1 MILYKTS
8 QKSEIYLKQSEIIAK
23 AYKIKFYAGEIIKI
37 YVKKGFSHWRVPEAG
52 YFILLGL

>member
-23 AYKIKFYAGEIIKI
+23 AYKIKFYAGEIMKI
-37 YVKKGFSHWRVPEAG
+37 YVKKGFFELACA
-52 YFILLGL
+52 